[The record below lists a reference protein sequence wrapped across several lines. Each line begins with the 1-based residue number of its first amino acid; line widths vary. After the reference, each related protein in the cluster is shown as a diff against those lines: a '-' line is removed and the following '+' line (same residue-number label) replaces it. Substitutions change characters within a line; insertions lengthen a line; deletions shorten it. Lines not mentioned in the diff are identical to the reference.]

1 MRDIFLEET
10 VNIVDHK
17 SANTK
22 YIIFNV
28 LTILLY
34 ATTIIWFYN
43 ITLNMFS
50 LFSIPFFLL
59 GVLPNAIFLIG
70 AILMGK
76 ARDSF
81 FVEYDY
87 RFINGDV
94 NISKVIKAKKRKNGI
109 SFKCSELEKLGL
121 YGSEDYNKYE
131 HFPNVKKMIMTSN
144 TMPQNKN
151 GFFYAV
157 FKRNEDKYL
166 VIMECSRNFINLI
179 ASHSNK
185 SIIDGELKNIWFT

>member
-10 VNIVDHK
+10 VGIVNRK
-17 SANTK
+17 SANIK

-43 ITLNMFS
+43 FTLNTFE

-76 ARDSF
+76 ARDSL

-87 RFINGDV
+87 RFINGDI
-94 NISKVIKAKKRKNGI
+94 NISRVIKAKKRKKACYFLI
-109 SFKCSELEKLGL
+109 
-121 YGSEDYNKYE
+121 
-131 HFPNVKKMIMTSN
+131 
-144 TMPQNKN
+144 
-151 GFFYAV
+151 
-157 FKRNEDKYL
+157 
-166 VIMECSRNFINLI
+166 NF
-179 ASHSNK
+179 
-185 SIIDGELKNIWFT
+185 

>member
-10 VNIVDHK
+10 VEIVDRK
-17 SANTK
+17 SAKRK
-22 YIIFNV
+22 YNLFNFFTII
-28 LTILLY
+28 LY

-43 ITLNMFS
+43 FTLNIFD

-81 FVEYDY
+81 YVEYDY
-87 RFINGDV
+87 RFINGEL
-94 NISKVIKAKKRKNGI
+94 NISKVIKAKKRKKGI
-109 SFKCSELEKLGL
+109 EFKCSELEKIGL
-121 YGSEDYNKYE
+121 YGSNDYNRYE

-151 GFFYAV
+151 GFFFVV

-166 VIMECSRNFINLI
+166 VIMECSRTFINLVM
-179 ASHSNK
+179 SHSSK